1 MLGQSVG
8 SMLLAWECLRA
19 YTPDVWVDTTGCHFT
34 MGVAKV
40 LAGCST
46 ACYVHYPTITTVR
59 TGGRSCSVG
68 AGGWG
73 AGAHTMFTSPSQ

>member
-8 SMLLAWECLRA
+8 SMLLAWACLRA

-59 TGGRSCSVG
+59 TSG
-68 AGGWG
+68 AVAWEL
-73 AGAHTMFTSPSQ
+73 